1 MPDQYPLLVDLK
13 CVNSLLELLSHDNTD
28 ISTKVVHLLQ
38 VCKILCISQIGG
50 KKKYFVFTKDFLLS
64 LIQFQEFT
72 DVDILHESEE
82 GAEDL
87 INALAEAEA
96 PALLLHNLARLD
108 EQVPDERDAV
118 HNTLGICFIH

>member
-50 KKKYFVFTKDFLLS
+50 KKIYFVFTKDFLLS

>member
-1 MPDQYPLLVDLK
+1 MWAYTNLFVVESWQ
-13 CVNSLLELLSHDNTD
+13 NHSL
-28 ISTKVVHLLQ
+28 
-38 VCKILCISQIGG
+38 
-50 KKKYFVFTKDFLLS
+50 F
-64 LIQFQEFT
+64 IQLQEFT

-118 HNTLGICFIH
+118 HNTLGICLIFFLITFIYCWWWWVSSITRADRK

>member
-1 MPDQYPLLVDLK
+1 MWAYTNLFVVESWQ
-13 CVNSLLELLSHDNTD
+13 NHSL
-28 ISTKVVHLLQ
+28 
-38 VCKILCISQIGG
+38 
-50 KKKYFVFTKDFLLS
+50 F
-64 LIQFQEFT
+64 IQLQEFT

-118 HNTLGICFIH
+118 HNTLGNCHIYFLNYIYLLLMMVGI